1 MYIISIICLEK
12 IHVTM
17 TMKILVKRTI
27 AQEDRVLDPD
37 ALAVILILLLTIV
50 KNAKTVRTVKTVK
63 MVDMD

>member
-1 MYIISIICLEK
+1 
-12 IHVTM
+12 M
-17 TMKILVKRTI
+17 TMNILVKGTV
-27 AQEDRVLDPD
+27 AQEDRVLDPG